1 MWDPSAG
8 IRDRTVVVTGAAG
21 GIGRSVA
28 ASFAEAGAHVVAVD
42 IAADGLRETVE
53 GLEGGEAHHHPV
65 VLDLRDWGQHDALFA
80 TAHER
85 FGRFDH
91 LVHVAAVIV
100 RRNDVDAVT
109 EDDWDFQSDV
119 NLKAT
124 FFLLRAAA
132 RSLREAG
139 HGGSITAFTS
149 QGWATGGYG
158 GSVAYSATKGGVVSM
173 VRGMARSYAADGIR
187 VNTIAPGA
195 VDTAMMTEGMTT
207 EAIESFVSQ
216 IPMRRMGRTEE
227 LATPTVFLASDHA
240 SYITGA
246 TLNVSG
252 GFLMY

>member
-8 IRDRTVVVTGAAG
+8 VRDRAVVVTGAAG

-28 ASFAEAGAHVVAVD
+28 EAFAEAGAHVMAVD
-42 IAADGLRETVE
+42 ISADRLAEAMNGLD
-53 GLEGGEAHHHPV
+53 GGIARHHSV
-65 VLDLRDWGQHDALFA
+65 VLDLRDHNRHDALF
-80 TAHER
+80 TAAHDR

-91 LVHVAAVIV
+91 LVHVAAVIA
-100 RRNDVDAVT
+100 RRDDVDAVT

-124 FFLLRAAA
+124 FFLICSAA
-132 RSLREAG
+132 RSLRQAG

-149 QGWATGGYG
+149 QGWATGGFG
-158 GSVAYSATKGGVVSM
+158 GSVAYCATKGGVVSM
-173 VRGMARSYAADGIR
+173 ARGMARTYAGDGIR

-195 VDTAMMTEGMTT
+195 VDTAMMTEGMTN
-207 EAIESFVSQ
+207 EAIESFVAQ
-216 IPMRRMGRTEE
+216 IPVGRMGRPEE
-227 LATPTVFLASDHA
+227 LATPAVFLASDHA

>member
-8 IRDRTVVVTGAAG
+8 VREHAVVVTGAAG

-28 ASFAEAGAHVVAVD
+28 EAFAVAGAHVVAVD
-42 IAADGLRETVE
+42 IAAEGLAETVA
-53 GLEGGEAHHHPV
+53 GLEGGAARHQLV
-65 VLDLRDWGQHDALFA
+65 AFDLRDWHDHDSLFA
-80 TAHER
+80 AAQER

-91 LVHVAAVIV
+91 LVHVAAVLV
-100 RRNDVDAVT
+100 RRSEVDDVT

-124 FFLLRAAA
+124 FFLMRSAA
-132 RSLREAG
+132 RSLRRTG
-139 HGGSITAFTS
+139 RGGSITAFTS
-149 QGWATGGYG
+149 QGWATGGFG
-158 GSVAYSATKGGVVSM
+158 GSVAYCATKGGVVSM
-173 VRGMARSYAADGIR
+173 ARGLARTYAPDGIR

-195 VDTAMMTEGMTT
+195 VNTAMMTDGMSAD
-207 EAIESFVSQ
+207 AIEAFVGQ
-216 IPMRRMGRTEE
+216 IPMGRMGRTEE
-227 LATPTVFLASDHA
+227 LAAPAVFLASDHA